1 MKVET
6 KIERAVDKIREENY
20 DRRMNVARDI
30 GTILGKLGILEV
42 EVKVRAE
49 AGTIDYREVVEKISS
64 IHNELDNIKL

>member
-6 KIERAVDKIREENY
+6 KIERAVDKIREESN
-20 DRRMNVARDI
+20 DRRMNVARGI
-30 GTILGKLGILEV
+30 GTILGKLNLLEI

-49 AGTIDYREVVEKISS
+49 AGIIDYREVAEKLSS